1 MPQATSDGELNG
13 IEAVETDAGP
23 PRAGKAGARD
33 PERRCIV
40 TMGRREQ
47 SELIRFVLSPDNQV
61 TPDLAAKLPGRGA
74 WVTSSREAVELAIK
88 KGAFNRAFKKQVKV
102 APDLADQIELLLAKR
117 ILDQLGMVKRAGDL
131 ILGFEQVREEVRK
144 AAPAFLVEA
153 SDGSED
159 QRGKVLALV
168 RGLHTPDLDEAGKP
182 AGSLELPPVVGCFLA
197 SDLGM
202 ALGRDRVIHAC
213 VKYGRIA
220 HAWRGELERLSG
232 SRRVWLPGWQPSSA
246 TGRQNSDDTQ
256 ARVSGGDP
264 PAALAST
271 ELPATEVSE

>member
-1 MPQATSDGELNG
+1 MPQATSDGELSG
-13 IEAVETDAGP
+13 IPEAETDAGP

-40 TMGRREQ
+40 TMERREQ
-47 SELIRFVLSPDNQV
+47 GEMIRFVLAPDGQV

-74 WVTSSREAVELAIK
+74 WVTSSREAVDLAVK
-88 KGAFNRAFKKQVKV
+88 KGAFNRAFKKQVKA
-102 APDLADQIELLLAKR
+102 APDLAEQTGQLLAKR

-144 AAPAFLVEA
+144 EAPAFVIEA

-168 RGLHTPDLDEAGKP
+168 RGLHTPEPDETGEMP
-182 AGSLELPPVVGCFLA
+182 GNLELPPVISCFSA
-197 SDLGM
+197 DELGM
-202 ALGRDRVIHAC
+202 ALGRERVIHAC

-220 HAWRGELERLSG
+220 HAWRGELNRLSG
-232 SRRVWLPGWQPSSA
+232 FRAVWLPGWQPRSA

-256 ARVSGGDP
+256 ARVSGGNPPDP
-264 PAALAST
+264 
-271 ELPATEVSE
+271 

>member
-1 MPQATSDGELNG
+1 MPQATSDGELSG
-13 IEAVETDAGP
+13 IPEAETDAGP

-40 TMGRREQ
+40 TMERREQ
-47 SELIRFVLSPDNQV
+47 GELIRFVLAPDSQV

-74 WVTSSREAVELAIK
+74 WVTASREAIDLAVK
-88 KGAFNRAFKKQVKV
+88 KGAFHRAFKRQVKV
-102 APDLADQIELLLAKR
+102 APDLSAQTEQLLAKR
-117 ILDQLGMVKRAGDL
+117 ILDQLGMVKRAGNL

-144 AAPAFLVEA
+144 DAPAFVIEA

-168 RGLHTPDLDEAGKP
+168 RGLHTPEPDETGKIP
-182 AGSLELPPVVGCFLA
+182 GNLELPPVVGCFTA
-197 SDLGM
+197 DELGM
-202 ALGRDRVIHAC
+202 ALGRERVIHAC

-220 HAWRGELERLSG
+220 HAWSGELTRLSG
-232 SRRVWLPGWQPSSA
+232 FRAVWLPGWQPRSA

-264 PAALAST
+264 PD
-271 ELPATEVSE
+271 

>member
-1 MPQATSDGELNG
+1 MPQATSDGELSG
-13 IEAVETDAGP
+13 IQEAETDAGP

-40 TMGRREQ
+40 AMERRPQGEM
-47 SELIRFVLSPDNQV
+47 IRFVLSPDGQV

-74 WVTSSREAVELAIK
+74 WVTASREAIDIAVK
-88 KGAFNRAFKKQVKV
+88 KGAFARAFKRQVK
-102 APDLADQIELLLAKR
+102 AGPDLSAQVEQLLVKR
-117 ILDQLGMVKRAGDL
+117 ILDQLGMVKRAGNL

-144 AAPAFLVEA
+144 AAPAFVIEA

-168 RGLHTPDLDEAGKP
+168 RGLHTPEPDETGKMAGN
-182 AGSLELPPVVGCFLA
+182 LELPPVIGCF
-197 SDLGM
+197 SGDELGM
-202 ALGRDRVIHAC
+202 ALGRERVIHAC

-220 HAWRGELERLSG
+220 HAWSGELDRLSG
-232 SRRVWLPGWQPSSA
+232 FRRVWLPGWQPRSA

-264 PAALAST
+264 PD
-271 ELPATEVSE
+271 

>member
-1 MPQATSDGELNG
+1 MPQATSDGELSG

-23 PRAGKAGARD
+23 PRAGKAGARE

-40 TMGRREQ
+40 TMERREQ
-47 SELIRFVLSPDNQV
+47 AGMIRFVLSPDNQV

-74 WVTSSREAVELAIK
+74 WVTATRESVDLAVK
-88 KGAFNRAFKKQVKV
+88 KGAFNRAFRKPVK
-102 APDLADQIELLLAKR
+102 ADADLADQVDQLLAKR

-131 ILGFEQVREEVRK
+131 ILGFEQVREEVRE
-144 AAPAFLVEA
+144 AVPAFLIEA

-168 RGLHTPDLDEAGKP
+168 RGLHTPELDEAGKP
-182 AGSLELPPVVGCFLA
+182 AGNLELPPVVGCFSA
-197 SDLGM
+197 SELGM

-220 HAWRGELERLSG
+220 HAWRGELARLSG
-232 SRRVWLPGWQPSSA
+232 FRRVWLPGWQPSSA

-264 PAALAST
+264 PDPL
-271 ELPATEVSE
+271 V

>member
-1 MPQATSDGELNG
+1 MPQATSDGELSG
-13 IEAVETDAGP
+13 IPDVETDAGP

-40 TMGRREQ
+40 TMERRQ
-47 SELIRFVLSPDNQV
+47 QGELIRFVLSPDNQV

-74 WVTSSREAVELAIK
+74 WVAASREAIALAVK
-88 KGAFNRAFKKQVKV
+88 KGAFNRAFKKPVKT
-102 APDLADQIELLLAKR
+102 APDLADQVEQLLAKR

-144 AAPAFLVEA
+144 AAPAFLIEA
-153 SDGSED
+153 SDGSGD
-159 QRGKVLALV
+159 QRSKVLALV
-168 RGLHTPDLDEAGKP
+168 RGLHTPELDETGKP
-182 AGSLELPPVVGCFLA
+182 AGNLELPPVVGCFLA
-197 SDLGM
+197 SELGM

-232 SRRVWLPGWQPSSA
+232 FRHVWLPGWQPSSA
-246 TGRQNSDDTQ
+246 TGQKFSDDTQ
-256 ARVSGGDP
+256 ARVSGGDSP
-264 PAALAST
+264 GTPIST
-271 ELPATEVSE
+271 ELDATEVSE

>member
-1 MPQATSDGELNG
+1 MPQATSDGELSG
-13 IEAVETDAGP
+13 IPDAETDAGP

-40 TMGRREQ
+40 TMERRQ
-47 SELIRFVLSPDNQV
+47 QGELIRFALSPDNQV

-74 WVTSSREAVELAIK
+74 WVTASRDSIDLAVK
-88 KGAFNRAFKKQVKV
+88 KGAFHRAFKKQVKV
-102 APDLADQIELLLAKR
+102 APDLAGQVEQLLVKR

-144 AAPAFLVEA
+144 APPAFLIEA

-168 RGLHTPDLDEAGKP
+168 RGLYTPDLDEAGKP
-182 AGSLELPPVVGCFLA
+182 AGNLELPPVAGCFLA
-197 SDLGM
+197 SELGM

-232 SRRVWLPGWQPSSA
+232 FRRVWLPGWQPSSA
-246 TGRQNSDDTQ
+246 TGQKISDDTTT
-256 ARVSGGDP
+256 RVSGGAP
-264 PAALAST
+264 PATPVST
-271 ELPATEVSE
+271 ELTNLK